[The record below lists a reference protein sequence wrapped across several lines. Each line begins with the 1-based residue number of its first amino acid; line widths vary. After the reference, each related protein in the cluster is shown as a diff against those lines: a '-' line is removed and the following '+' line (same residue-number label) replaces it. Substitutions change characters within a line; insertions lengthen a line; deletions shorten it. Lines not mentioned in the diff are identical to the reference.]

1 MKRREFIIQ
10 TGTVISA
17 SMLFPGTILAGSK
30 SEQILA
36 GTRRPNPDDFKQA
49 IVKAISIGMNAPNP
63 HNSQAWKFKIISD
76 LEALFYVDET
86 RLLQATDPPARQI
99 HIGCGCFL
107 ETLRLGASTLGLL
120 AEYELLPEGDYSLEE
135 AGLKPVASI
144 EVTAAVDMQSLPLS
158 DSIYSRQTNRALYEG
173 ELMSSSEFN
182 SIAELTSAK
191 HTEIS
196 FYSEPEVLNEMVD
209 ILYEGMVVEANT
221 HVTYDESRIWFRS
234 SQKKIET
241 KRDGINL
248 RTDGTKGLLLSIM
261 EFIVNEDNEASWHK
275 STAINAFLKSYRNKI
290 YTAKGIVLFK
300 TQTNTLSDWIKTGVD
315 YVRFQL
321 AADELDFVIHPVSQ
335 VLQEYPEMDDLRIR
349 FNELAGV
356 SEPAKIQM
364 GVRIGRGEKL
374 YYSYRREPE
383 NLLI

>member
-17 SMLFPGTILAGSK
+17 SMLFPSTILAGSK

-36 GTRRPNPDDFKQA
+36 GTRRPNPDDFSQP

-63 HNSQAWKFKIISD
+63 HNSQAWKFKIVSD
-76 LEALFYVDET
+76 LEALFYVDES
-86 RLLQATDPPARQI
+86 RLLHATDPTARQI

-107 ETLRLGASTLGLL
+107 ETMRLGASTLGLL
-120 AEYELLPEGDYSLEE
+120 AEYELLPEGEYSLEE
-135 AGLKPVASI
+135 AGLKPAASI
-144 EVTAAVDMQSLPLS
+144 KVTAAVDIQAFPLS
-158 DSIYSRQTNRALYEG
+158 DSIYSRQTNRAIYEG
-173 ELMSSSEFN
+173 ELMSPSEFD
-182 SIAELTSAK
+182 SIAELTSTK
-191 HTEIS
+191 HAELS
-196 FYSEPEVLNEMVD
+196 FLSEPEVLKEMVD

-221 HVTYDESRIWFRS
+221 YVTYDESRIWFRS
-234 SQKKIET
+234 SQEKIEA

-248 RTDGTKGLLLSIM
+248 RTDGTKGILLAIM
-261 EFIVNEDNEASWHK
+261 EFIVNEENEESWHK
-275 STAINAFLKSYRNKI
+275 STAINAFLKSYRRKI
-290 YTAKGIVLFK
+290 YSAKGIVLFK
-300 TQTNTLSDWIKTGVD
+300 TENNTITDWVKTGID

-321 AADELDFVIHPVSQ
+321 AADQLGFVIHPVSQ
-335 VLQEYPEMDDLRIR
+335 VLQEYPEMDDLRLR
-349 FNELAGV
+349 FNELVGV
-356 SEPAKIQM
+356 SDPAKVQM

>member
-17 SMLFPGTILAGSK
+17 SMLSPSTILAGSK

-36 GTRRPNPDDFKQA
+36 GTHRPNPDDFSQA

-86 RLLQATDPPARQI
+86 RLLRATDPPARQM

-107 ETLRLGASTLGLL
+107 ETLRLGTSTLGYL

-144 EVTAAVDMQSLPLS
+144 KVTATNVKPLPLS
-158 DSIYSRQTNRALYEG
+158 DSIYSRQTNRSLYEG
-173 ELMSSSEFN
+173 ELITSSEFD
-182 SIAELTSAK
+182 SLTALTS
-191 HTEIS
+191 ELS
-196 FYSEPEVLNEMVD
+196 LYSETVSLKEMLD
-209 ILYEGMVVEANT
+209 ILYEGMVVEAHT
-221 HVTYDESRIWFRS
+221 HVTYDESRLWFRS

-248 RTDGTKGLLLSIM
+248 RTDGTKGLLLAIM
-261 EFIVNEDNEASWHK
+261 EFIVNEENEESWHK
-275 STAINAFLKSYRNKI
+275 STAINAFLNSYRKKI

-300 TQTNTLSDWIKTGVD
+300 TQTNTMADWIKTGID

-321 AADELDFVIHPVSQ
+321 AADELGFVIHPVSQ
-335 VLQEYPEMDDLRIR
+335 VLQEYPEMDNLRTR
-349 FNELAGV
+349 FNELVGV

>member
-10 TGTVISA
+10 TGTIISA
-17 SMLFPGTILAGSK
+17 SVLFPGTILAGSK
-30 SEQILA
+30 SAQTLV
-36 GTRRPNPDDFKQA
+36 GSRRPNPDNYPQP
-49 IVKAISIGMNAPNP
+49 IMKAISMGMNAPNP
-63 HNSQAWKFKIISD
+63 HNSQAWKFKILSD
-76 LEALFYVDET
+76 FEALLYLDES
-86 RLLQATDPPARQI
+86 RLLHATDPPGRQI

-107 ETLRLGASTLGLL
+107 ETLRLGASTLGYT
-120 AEYELLPEGDYSLEE
+120 AKYELLPEGEYPLEE
-135 AGLKPVASI
+135 AGLKPVAF
-144 EVTAAVDMQSLPLS
+144 VKVAASATEPLPLS
-158 DSIYSRQTNRALYEG
+158 DSIFSRQTNRSLYEG
-173 ELMSSSEFN
+173 ELMTNSEFD
-182 SIAELTSAK
+182 SITALTTAK
-191 HTEIS
+191 
-196 FYSEPEVLNEMVD
+196 YSELSFHSAPERLKEMVD

-261 EFIVNEDNEASWHK
+261 EFIVNEENEESWHK
-275 STAINAFLKSYRNKI
+275 PTAINAFLKSYGKKI

-300 TQTNTLSDWIKTGVD
+300 TQSNTMSDWILTGID

-321 AADELDFVIHPVSQ
+321 AADQLGYVIHPVSQ
-335 VLQEYPEMDDLRIR
+335 VLQEYPEMDDLRAR
-349 FNELAGV
+349 FNGLVGV
-356 SEPAKIQM
+356 SEPSKIQM

>member
-107 ETLRLGASTLGLL
+107 ETLRLGASTLGYL
-120 AEYELLPEGDYSLEE
+120 AEYELLPEGEYLLEE
-135 AGLKPVASI
+135 AGLKPVAFISLTAV
-144 EVTAAVDMQSLPLS
+144 VTEPLPLS

-173 ELMSSSEFN
+173 ELLTSSEFN
-182 SIAELTSAK
+182 SINGLTSPK
-191 HTEIS
+191 YSQLSLH
-196 FYSEPEVLNEMVD
+196 SEPDRLKEMVD
-209 ILYEGMVVEANT
+209 LLYEGMVVEANT

-300 TQTNTLSDWIKTGVD
+300 TQTNTMSDWIKTGVD

-321 AADELDFVIHPVSQ
+321 AADELGFVIHPVSQ